1 MAHQQGAAPAA
12 ASSSTTS
19 SSFPSSSLPPL
30 PPGWTENKAPTGHT
44 YYYNAQT
51 KESTYRRPPPPPP
64 PPPPSLHAL
73 PTHLPQPFSSQ
84 PAPFT
89 HGPQAPAPFLRLS
102 DPRVA
107 NAFMAQQN
115 AAANPQQHGSGGRG
129 GFGGRGG
136 RGGRGRGGDRGGGG
150 EHPRHQPTDKP
161 RSCIPIPGHE
171 PWVLV
176 YTKLGRRF
184 VHNTEKNTS
193 FWRIPEKLMPAIL
206 ELDKAGIQ
214 QKVEAAMKEGKIVK
228 DAKDAKKDE
237 AKPSEAGRSAQ
248 PVPDDDLGS
257 DYEEVEVTDD
267 EDEGGPGDDS
277 NDGEG
282 SRRKRQRT
290 EDVEGADYDYGM
302 ADREASRGG
311 GAGGGPV
318 EFGEDDI
325 AFQLAAAAAAYGDD
339 GDGYNEGEDELDGE
353 GGQDGEGEEGNEEE
367 EDGKDHD
374 GPALF
379 RALLDDFQINPFS
392 PWEKLIEE
400 GKVFDDPRYTA
411 LPNMKARRDVWEAWS
426 RDAIRARKEAKERA
440 LAAAAE
446 AEKQTPRDPRAAY
459 LQLLQDHATPKLYWP
474 EFKRKFRKEAALK
487 DSAAPHKEK
496 DKEKLYR
503 DYVARRKL
511 PASTRKADLSK
522 LLASLPRALLNSQT
536 LPTSLP
542 IELTGDLRYVAM
554 EPQTRDELVEAF
566 LKTAGPP

>member
-1 MAHQQGAAPAA
+1 MEHQQGAAPVA
-12 ASSSTTS
+12 ASSA
-19 SSFPSSSLPPL
+19 SSLPPL

-44 YYYNAQT
+44 YYYNT
-51 KESTYRRPPPPPP
+51 HTRESTYKRPAPPPPPP
-64 PPPPSLHAL
+64 PAPPRAAQPPPHHSL
-73 PTHLPQPFSSQ
+73 PTYPTHPSQQPFPAA
-84 PAPFT
+84 PAPLS
-89 HGPQAPAPFLRLS
+89 HGPQAPAPLLRLS

-115 AAANPQQHGSGGRG
+115 ATANPQQHGSGGRNV
-129 GFGGRGG
+129 FGGRGG
-136 RGGRGRGGDRGGGG
+136 RGGGRGGGPGGHGG
-150 EHPRHQPTDKP
+150 HPRHQPTDKP
-161 RSCIPIPGHE
+161 RSRIAIPGHE

-214 QKVEAAMKEGKIVK
+214 QKVEAAMSKETKEKGEE
-228 DAKDAKKDE
+228 KKEE
-237 AKPSEAGRSAQ
+237 AKTSEASTGAQ
-248 PVPDDDLGS
+248 APPDDELGS

-267 EDEGGPGDDS
+267 EDDGGAGGDDH
-277 NDGEG
+277 DEEG
-282 SRRKRQRT
+282 SRRKQQRT
-290 EDVEGADYDYGM
+290 EDVEGGDYDYDM
-302 ADREASRGG
+302 AIGEAGG
-311 GAGGGPV
+311 AAGGGPV

-325 AFQLAAAAAAYGDD
+325 AFQLAAAAAAYDD
-339 GDGYNEGEDELDGE
+339 EDDYDEGGE
-353 GGQDGEGEEGNEEE
+353 GGDYEGEGEGG
-367 EDGKDHD
+367 EDTQDHD
-374 GPALF
+374 GAALF

-426 RDAIRARKEAKERA
+426 RDAIRARKETKERE

-446 AEKQTPRDPRAAY
+446 AEKQKPRDPRAAY

-474 EFKRKFRKEAALK
+474 EFKRKYRKEPALK

-511 PASTRKADLSK
+511 PASARKADLTK
-522 LLASLPRALLNSQT
+522 LLESLPREVLNSQT
-536 LPTSLP
+536 SLTSLP

-566 LKTAGPP
+566 LKSAGPA